1 MILLNNTV
9 IFLQSSQSDDLLN
22 KLNQTAEKATPGNFS
37 AWDNIFQLL
46 GLCILLVVIL
56 IAAYYT
62 SRFVGKYKLG
72 QLRSSNFEV
81 IESYKINFNHL
92 LLLVRIADKYMVLGV
107 SKDHI
112 TFITEL
118 DKDKI
123 LTREVKEVEKLSF
136 NQILERFKSKKE

>member
-1 MILLNNTV
+1 MNLLNNTL
-9 IFLQSSQSDDLLN
+9 IFLQSSNNNDLLD
-22 KLNQTAEKATPGNFS
+22 KLNQTTEKATPGSFS
-37 AWDNIFQLL
+37 AWDNILQLL
-46 GLCILLVVIL
+46 GLCILLVIIL

-81 IESYKINFNHL
+81 IESYKINLNNL
-92 LLLVRIADKYMVLGV
+92 LLLVRIADRYVVLGV

-118 DKDKI
+118 EKDKI

-136 NQILERFKSKKE
+136 NQILDRFKSKKE